1 MFKYTQQ
8 KFSKLIIKIDF
19 RNKNWYIYHKSSP
32 NLTYFVVKKKTILFL
47 EDEDELLLTLGSLLR
62 DQRYNV
68 IETKTAEDALKTL
81 KEINPD
87 LIIADIKL
95 PGIDGFDFFHAV
107 HQDSRYKSVP
117 FIYLTAFNNLKAAI
131 RAKEEGAA
139 DYITK
144 PFDLEY
150 LMVRIRELIPP

>member
-1 MFKYTQQ
+1 
-8 KFSKLIIKIDF
+8 
-19 RNKNWYIYHKSSP
+19 
-32 NLTYFVVKKKTILFL
+32 VKKKTILLL

-68 IETKTAEDALKTL
+68 IEAKTAEDALKTL
-81 KEINPD
+81 KEITPD

-95 PGIDGFDFFHAV
+95 PGIDGFDFFHV
-107 HQDSRYKSVP
+107 VYQDIRYKSIP

-150 LMVRIRELIPP
+150 LMVRISGLIPP

>member
-1 MFKYTQQ
+1 M
-8 KFSKLIIKIDF
+8 
-19 RNKNWYIYHKSSP
+19 
-32 NLTYFVVKKKTILFL
+32 KKKNILFL
-47 EDEDELLLTLGSLLR
+47 EDEDELLLTLGALLR
-62 DQRYNV
+62 DQKYNV
-68 IETKTAEDALKTL
+68 LETKSAEDALKIL
-81 KEINPD
+81 KEYTPD

-107 HQDSRYKSVP
+107 HQNPSYKKIP